1 MLPAA
6 AMISEPALQCARR
19 PAAEY
24 GGWAC
29 GTSAPSDME
38 ITGQRLATA
47 QLMPARIPA
56 SVPLPE
62 LLSTLPAKMSA
73 S

>member
-6 AMISEPALQCARR
+6 AMISEPFCSARA

-24 GGWAC
+24 GGCAC
-29 GTSAPSDME
+29 ITSAPSDIE
-38 ITGQRLATA
+38 STGHRLVTA
-47 QLMPARIPA
+47 QLMPARICA
-56 SVPLPE
+56 SVPLPA